1 MLLPT
6 LQSRYLERGD
16 LNLPFGVWGMVVD
29 LGEERIAGCDG
40 LEIPGVGVVRAVSGQ
55 AVGAPVA
62 SAEDGVGSHLE
73 LVAELAAPPQG
84 GEEIARGHG
93 LREAFS
99 AAESGGSPHILD
111 IQFRKRLGLVVA
123 VVQDDSVLGAVGR
136 TAQVHFLP

>member
-1 MLLPT
+1 MRWTFFDRLSFCHLC
-6 LQSRYLERGD
+6 
-16 LNLPFGVWGMVVD
+16 
-29 LGEERIAGCDG
+29 EERITGGDG
-40 LEIPGVGVVRAVSGQ
+40 FEVPGVGTGGVVFGQ

-99 AAESGGSPHILD
+99 GPRGGRKDGSGPFPSMRGWPSIL
-111 IQFRKRLGLVVA
+111 R
-123 VVQDDSVLGAVGR
+123 
-136 TAQVHFLP
+136 

>member
-1 MLLPT
+1 MLLSAS
-6 LQSRYLERGD
+6 QSRYLERGD

-40 LEIPGVGVVRAVSGQ
+40 LEIPGVWVGRAVFGQ
-55 AVGAPVA
+55 AVGAPVP

-84 GEEIARGHG
+84 GEEVARGHG

-99 AAESGGSPHILD
+99 AAEFSSSPHILD
-111 IQFRKRLGLVVA
+111 IQFRKRFGLVIA
-123 VVQDDSVLGAVGR
+123 VV
-136 TAQVHFLP
+136 